1 MTRILLDTHL
11 LIWALDETSRLPGEV
26 REVLQE
32 LDNEVLFSSASIW
45 EIAIKA
51 RLRRSDFTVRPERIA
66 MEAIDVGFVE
76 LPISWHAASA
86 VADLPL
92 HHQDPFDRIIV
103 AQAMTAPAH
112 LYTVDRKLV
121 PYSEL
126 VRLF

>member
-1 MTRILLDTHL
+1 
-11 LIWALDETSRLPGEV
+11 
-26 REVLQE
+26 
-32 LDNEVLFSSASIW
+32 
-45 EIAIKA
+45 
-51 RLRRSDFTVRPERIA
+51 
-66 MEAIDVGFVE
+66 VE